1 MHWDVFERIIHYY
14 CVVFSN
20 RTSMF
25 KLILQYFVYLFKS
38 KSGRGHGIHS
48 PFVFDFTQKVLS
60 NNSNKEALNAIDNY
74 VNKIKTSNL
83 MLPKSCF
90 GAGSAK
96 TSAIQSVRRIISHQ
110 SVPKKYGKL
119 LYNLAQWVS
128 ARNILELGTSVGV
141 GTMYLASSSG
151 YAKITTI
158 EGDETRC
165 QLAIENLKNLGLFN
179 VKVVQGS
186 FGSELPK
193 VLIDSN
199 SLDLVFFD
207 GDHTYHA
214 TMANFEM
221 CLGKVHEGSVFVFDD
236 IRWSNDMFKAWQ
248 QIVSNESVTISI
260 DLFRMGIV
268 FFRKGIIKQHFN
280 IFY

>member
-1 MHWDVFERIIHYY
+1 MFERIIHYY

-25 KLILQYFVYLFKS
+25 KLILQYLVYVIKS

-60 NNSNKEALNAIDNY
+60 NKSNKPVLKSIDKY
-74 VNKIKTSNL
+74 IDSIKASNI
-83 MLPKSCF
+83 MLPSSPF
-90 GAGSAK
+90 GAGSANN
-96 TSAIQSVRRIISHQ
+96 SFIQSVRSVISRQ
-110 SVPKKYGKL
+110 AVPKKYGKL
-119 LYNLAQWVS
+119 LFNLAQWVS

-141 GTMYLASSSG
+141 GTMYLASSAPLASV
-151 YAKITTI
+151 ITI

-165 QLAIENLKNLGLFN
+165 QLAIDNLIKLGLFN
-179 VKVVQGS
+179 VNVVQGS
-186 FGSELPK
+186 FDSELPK
-193 VLIDSN
+193 VLRDSI

-207 GDHTYHA
+207 GDHSYHA

-221 CLGKVHEGSVFVFDD
+221 CLYKAHEGSVFVFDD

>member
-1 MHWDVFERIIHYY
+1 MFERIIHYY

-25 KLILQYFVYLFKS
+25 KLTLQYFVYLINS

-60 NNSNKEALNAIDNY
+60 NKSNKPVLKSIDKY
-74 VNKIKTSNL
+74 IDSIKASNI
-83 MLPKSCF
+83 MLPSSPY
-90 GAGSAK
+90 GAGSAN
-96 TSAIQSVRRIISHQ
+96 TSSIQSVRSVISRQ
-110 SVPKKYGKL
+110 AVPKKYGKL
-119 LYNLAQWVS
+119 LFNLAQWVS
-128 ARNILELGTSVGV
+128 ARNILELGTSLGV
-141 GTMYLASSSG
+141 GTMYLASSAPLASV
-151 YAKITTI
+151 ITI

-165 QLAIENLKNLGLFN
+165 QLAIDNLIKLGLFN
-179 VKVVQGS
+179 VNVVQGS
-186 FGSELPK
+186 FDSELPK
-193 VLIDSN
+193 VLRDSI